1 MLARETHSS
10 REAVLSDIDLYV
22 KNFKPLACVAVIL
35 TKIKILFTITGL
47 IGHDFKLLL
56 LLAFHGLAAF
66 KCGQV
71 DCYSVIYH
79 HDQKASPHN
88 TSYKGKISKVK
99 SPTKGK
105 QEVT

>member
-1 MLARETHSS
+1 MYTS
-10 REAVLSDIDLYV
+10 
-22 KNFKPLACVAVIL
+22 LACVAVML
-35 TKIKILFTITGL
+35 TKIKILFTKTGL

-71 DCYSVIYH
+71 DCYSVVDH
-79 HDQKASPHN
+79 HDQKPSPHN
-88 TSYKGKISKVK
+88 TSYKGKINKVK
-99 SPTKGK
+99 SPTTGK